1 MSHVL
6 VNVTFSLPEETVR
19 RLRDAARRTGKA
31 RKGSISEL
39 VDAAV
44 NEHLRDL
51 ESKIEHEEFRAVR
64 GDQTVARAGSLRE
77 LTAALERRKID
88 PRGVLIV
95 SSRPLEPSV
104 RTGPRRHVD

>member
-1 MSHVL
+1 ML
-6 VNVTFSLPEETVR
+6 VNVTFSLPKETVK
-19 RLRDAARRTGKA
+19 RLREVAKRIGGG
-31 RKGSISEL
+31 RKGAISEL

-51 ESKIEHEEFRAVR
+51 ESKVEHEEFRALR
-64 GDQTVARAGSLRE
+64 GDHTVARAGSLRE
-77 LTAALERRKID
+77 LTAVLEKREID
-88 PRGVLIV
+88 PRRVLIV